1 MSQHADLLA
10 RLLPPV
16 SYDPVQPRLAAELE
30 AAGTALDKVQA
41 DAKLLRD
48 AMTPM
53 TCPEALLDDWER
65 FLGLPACPYLDVQSR
80 RDRCTVKINLSPAR
94 LDKDWFIWVA
104 ALCGYPG
111 VTIDELD
118 YFQLDLSE
126 MDTTPMGEDGDQFVW
141 IMKGLPTDAGVVKP
155 AYLPGCGLGIE
166 EPRVELFELDYDTMD
181 DTPFA
186 VDAQGTLQSLIATL
200 KPAQTLVLFEP

>member
-1 MSQHADLLA
+1 MSEHADLLA

-16 SYDPVQPRLAAELE
+16 SYDPAQPRLQAELE
-30 AAGTALDKVQA
+30 AAGIALDKAKA

-53 TCPEALLDDWER
+53 TCPPELLDDWER
-65 FLGLPACPYLDVQSR
+65 FLGLPNCPYLDVQSR

-104 ALCGYPG
+104 ELCGYLG
-111 VTIDELD
+111 VTIIELD
-118 YFQLDLSE
+118 YFQLDWSA
-126 MDTTPMGEDGDQFVW
+126 MDEVPMGNVGDQFVW
-141 IMKGLPTDAGVVKP
+141 VVKGLPSLSGVVNP

-166 EPRVELFELDYDTMD
+166 EPRIELFELDYDTMD

-186 VDAQGTLQSLIATL
+186 VDEQGTLQSLITTL
-200 KPAQTLVLFEP
+200 KPAHTSVIFEP